1 MQLLT
6 FIQVSI
12 LLSLHLQA
20 VKAAPIDEPLLQR
33 DAELYKR
40 VPGDSAQDPIMA
52 ELACTGVEPV
62 CEADCI
68 AILCHGRPQI
78 MQRDTANRAA
88 HYAQSG
94 AGLTPFQDT
103 PAMMQRRGISI
114 PDLLYNSAEET
125 TYESA
130 AQGGPGTVL
139 FPVPRDLN
147 LEHGRRIGAM
157 YTNFGITNGRWF
169 KQLFTFLNSQ
179 TPHCLALMQ
188 DPPDDSICRKRL
200 GNEFTG
206 QYDLKPY
213 AFVKNQLVTNPIT
226 FTNLFKGYLTKRDD
240 GSEVLENPD
249 ESKRE
254 VPTMEV
260 NTE

>member
-1 MQLLT
+1 MRLFT
-6 FIQVSI
+6 FIQVSV
-12 LLSLHLQA
+12 LLSLSPELIR
-20 VKAAPIDEPLLQR
+20 AAPIDEPNIQR
-33 DAELYKR
+33 DIGLYKR

-68 AILCHGRPQI
+68 AMLCHGKPQI

-94 AGLTPFQDT
+94 AGLTPFQDDA
-103 PAMMQRRGISI
+103 AMMQRRGIST
-114 PDLLYNSAEET
+114 PDPLYNSAEET
-125 TYESA
+125 TYESV
-130 AQGGPGTVL
+130 AQGGVGTVL

-157 YTNFGITNGRWF
+157 YTNHGITNGKWF

-179 TPHCLALMQ
+179 TPHCIALMQ

-200 GNEFTG
+200 GKDFTG
-206 QYDLKPY
+206 KYDLKPY
-213 AFVKNQLVTNPIT
+213 AFVKNQVATNPVT
-226 FTNLFKGYLTKRDD
+226 FLSLFQGYSVKRED
-240 GSEVLENPD
+240 GSEVLEISD
-249 ESKRE
+249 QSKRE
-254 VPTMEV
+254 VLTS
-260 NTE
+260 NADTE

>member
-1 MQLLT
+1 MKLLT
-6 FIQVSI
+6 IIQASV
-12 LLSLHLQA
+12 LLSVNSQL
-20 VKAAPIDEPLLQR
+20 VRAAPIDELNIQR
-33 DAELYKR
+33 DIGLYKR
-40 VPGDSAQDPIMA
+40 VPGDSAHDPIMA

-68 AILCHGRPQI
+68 A

-94 AGLTPFQDT
+94 AGLTPFQDD
-103 PAMMQRRGISI
+103 PAMMLRRGIST
-114 PDLLYNSAEET
+114 PDPLYNSAEET

-139 FPVPRDLN
+139 FPVPRDMN

-157 YTNFGITNGRWF
+157 YTNHGITNGKWF

-179 TPHCLALMQ
+179 TPHCIALMQ

-200 GNEFTG
+200 GKDFTG
-206 QYDLKPY
+206 KYDLKPY
-213 AFVKNQLVTNPIT
+213 AFVKNQVATNPVT
-226 FTNLFKGYLTKRDD
+226 FLSLFQGYSVKRDD
-240 GSEVLENPD
+240 GSEVLEIPD
-249 ESKRE
+249 ESKR
-254 VPTMEV
+254 VALAS
-260 NTE
+260 NTDSE